1 LAALTPRERDVL
13 RLLGEGLSNKDIAHR
28 LTIEVVTVALHLR
41 SLYRKLGVQS
51 RTQAVRLALKEGW
64 TS

>member
-41 SLYRKLGVQS
+41 SIYRKLGVQS
-51 RTQAVRLALKEGW
+51 RTQAVRIALKEGW

>member
-41 SLYRKLGVQS
+41 SIYRKLGVQS